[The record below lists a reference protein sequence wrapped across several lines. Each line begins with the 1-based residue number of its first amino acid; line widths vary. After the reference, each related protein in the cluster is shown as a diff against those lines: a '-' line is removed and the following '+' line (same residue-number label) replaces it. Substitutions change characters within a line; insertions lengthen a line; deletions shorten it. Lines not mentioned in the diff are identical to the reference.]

1 VIAIVAKHAPPGA
14 RPTLG
19 RGRNRALSPTG
30 ALEALV
36 ATASAVRQSTPRM
49 RAPRYPHSAGP
60 AGRCSLLPSVRQRGT
75 SMAGARGA
83 PTILI
88 DEGGYIFFAAAVT
101 PGDAHTLL
109 GA

>member
-1 VIAIVAKHAPPGA
+1 MLCTRRSDLIEGAQVIATVAKHAPPGA

-49 RAPRYPHSAGP
+49 RASRYPHSAVP

-75 SMAGARGA
+75 SMAGVRGA

-88 DEGGYIFFAAAVT
+88 DEGG
-101 PGDAHTLL
+101 
-109 GA
+109 